1 MGCGDIGVK
10 LVKEG
15 VKYGVEI
22 AIEKFGEALGLPKP
36 FAKGIGSLV
45 GLFVG

>member
-15 VKYGVEI
+15 VKYGVEV
-22 AIEKFGEALGLPKP
+22 AIEKFGGAVGLPKP
-36 FAKGIGSLV
+36 VAKGFATLFGLIIG
-45 GLFVG
+45 